1 MKACW
6 GLAAVTAGSKTS
18 ETVTARSFPRVMK
31 RYSSRQISQTI
42 RKYDTTTVEVEV
54 DDKLQLSMLETSDPY
69 ALLDRLI
76 EQEQSDGRDRVT
88 RFPYWAEIWP
98 AALAL
103 SRWFVDTAQPP
114 ERALELGCG
123 LGLVGVTLARLGWTV
138 EATDYVE
145 DALVF
150 TAHNAARNGVGGRH
164 IVSYLDWSHPVGT
177 PGGVLV
183 GSDVAYEKS
192 LHPYLLRTVRVL
204 LAPGGRLILSDPGR
218 PAARPF
224 LEAMSR
230 AGYDHRTEEV
240 QVTWNSLDHRVDIHT
255 FIRPSS

>member
-1 MKACW
+1 V
-6 GLAAVTAGSKTS
+6 AVAAGSGAS
-18 ETVTARSFPRVMK
+18 ERVTVGLLWRRMK
-31 RYSSRQISQTI
+31 RYSTRQISQTI
-42 RKYDTTTVEVEV
+42 KKYDTTAVEVEI
-54 DDKLQLSMLETSDPY
+54 DDGLQLSMLETTDPY

-76 EQEQSDGRDRVT
+76 KQEQEDGRDKVT

-103 SRWFVDTAQPP
+103 SRWFVATAQPP

-123 LGLVGVTLARLGWTV
+123 LGLVGIALARLGWMV

-150 TAHNAARNGVGGRH
+150 TAHNAARNGVGSRH

-177 PGGVLV
+177 PGRVLV

-192 LHPYLLRTVRVL
+192 LHPYLLRTVRAL

-230 AGYDHRTEEV
+230 AGYDHRTDEV

-255 FIRPSS
+255 FIRPLA